1 MAQEPQ
7 FVASAKAVVVVG
19 ERFQLQYRFTA
30 EGVNFKGPIIKDFNT
45 LSGPSPSTS
54 SSVQIINGQVSR
66 EVSYTFT
73 YILEAFKEGKFVIPP
88 ATITYN
94 NKQYSSNGLTISV
107 NAGRQAPPSSGQSP
121 QQGGQQQQSTADIDV
136 FLKAEISNVTPY
148 IGEQIIISYKL
159 YFNNQIAGH
168 DGFQKLSS
176 FPGFWVKDLLANQ
189 RDIPTKGGL

>member
-1 MAQEPQ
+1 MKNHLIKTGYSILFLMALWLLFFNGKLMAQEPQ

-94 NKQYSSNGLTISV
+94 NKQYSSLTRHQH
-107 NAGRQAPPSSGQSP
+107 AFSSLFS
-121 QQGGQQQQSTADIDV
+121 
-136 FLKAEISNVTPY
+136 K
-148 IGEQIIISYKL
+148 
-159 YFNNQIAGH
+159 
-168 DGFQKLSS
+168 
-176 FPGFWVKDLLANQ
+176 
-189 RDIPTKGGL
+189 

>member
-1 MAQEPQ
+1 MKNHLIKTGYSILFLMALWLLFFNGKLMAQEPQ

-73 YILEAFKEGKFVIPP
+73 YILEAFKPKIL
-88 ATITYN
+88 TLRNLLLLRSNIKN
-94 NKQYSSNGLTISV
+94 SISSNSR
-107 NAGRQAPPSSGQSP
+107 AGA
-121 QQGGQQQQSTADIDV
+121 
-136 FLKAEISNVTPY
+136 KKY
-148 IGEQIIISYKL
+148 
-159 YFNNQIAGH
+159 
-168 DGFQKLSS
+168 
-176 FPGFWVKDLLANQ
+176 
-189 RDIPTKGGL
+189 